1 MVKTFD
7 IYFSVRIKGDNFSDV
22 TSKMSDVYQNIRN
35 IINDEA
41 KLKFVHVEL
50 DEVEFSAMVDIKG
63 INDSSLF
70 DKITERIKNGEFD
83 NQYKECCVLE
93 YDSE

>member
-35 IINDEA
+35 IINDED

-63 INDSSLF
+63 INDSS
-70 DKITERIKNGEFD
+70 
-83 NQYKECCVLE
+83 
-93 YDSE
+93 